1 MAIEGNLEV
10 FQLPEI
16 LQMIAAQRKTGILTV
31 QGESDI
37 VAVSFKDGQVV
48 AADALNQTVEEGLGQ
63 VLASQGLVNPRD
75 FAAVSAEHEAG
86 GKRLLDLLLER
97 GHVHRAQLLDAL
109 RLQTYRLLLQLLRWE
124 EGDFK
129 FYSGEEVAYEE
140 GFYAISVEELLIRS
154 LSDLGDDGGQ
164 GAALPDLDT
173 AYELVPGGH
182 PIRYVGDGRSDP
194 GSGVWLGPEDRALVE
209 RLDGSKSA
217 RELAASTGLG
227 EYRVLFTL
235 YRLLGGGAA
244 RAVTRLAPPLVGAR
258 PPLAPVPQP
267 GPVLAPMAASSRDP
281 APALPSAA
289 TAPASPSASTA
300 PAYGPSAGPRSSL
313 AAAPGPR
320 QPELAET
327 SELAEPPPAEAK
339 VVRLRLPPQNR
350 LRGIAVAAPRILA
363 AAVAAG
369 LLAMPWI
376 APRRLLLP
384 FPWQE
389 SSRVALER
397 NQGAARFL
405 QLDRA
410 ARTFF
415 LLEGHYPDGLEELVP
430 ALLPAEALRDSAGNP
445 LAYSIDER
453 SYHVVPVL
461 DGRPAAELGAR
472 EAITG
477 DFLLDPEFLHLPERP
492 DVAPLVL
499 LD

>member
-16 LQMIAAQRKTGILTV
+16 LQVIAAQRKTGILTV

-124 EGDFK
+124 QGDFK

-154 LSDLGDDGGQ
+154 LSDLGDDGGH
-164 GAALPDLDT
+164 AAAPPDLDT

-182 PIRYVGDGRSDP
+182 PIRYSADGRSDP
-194 GSGVWLGPEDRALVE
+194 DGGSGIWLAPEDRALVE
-209 RLDGSKSA
+209 RLDGAKSA
-217 RELAASTGLG
+217 RELAALTGLG
-227 EYRVLFTL
+227 QYRVLFTL
-235 YRLLGGGAA
+235 YRLLRGGAV
-244 RAVTRLAPPLVGAR
+244 RAVTRLAPPLPGAR
-258 PPLAPVPQP
+258 SPLVAAPQLGPVPT
-267 GPVLAPMAASSRDP
+267 VPMAAPAAGRDAAP
-281 APALPSAA
+281 GSPGVAAAPAYPSAA
-289 TAPASPSASTA
+289 
-300 PAYGPSAGPRSSL
+300 PR
-313 AAAPGPR
+313 AAATVPGPR
-320 QPELAET
+320 QPELPEAAEI
-327 SELAEPPPAEAK
+327 EEPPPVEGR
-339 VVRLRLPPQNR
+339 VVRLRLPRRDPLQ
-350 LRGIAVAAPRILA
+350 GMAVVAPRLLA
-363 AAVAAG
+363 AAVAVG

-389 SSRVALER
+389 SARVALER
-397 NQGAARFL
+397 NQRAARYL

-410 ARTFF
+410 ARTYF
-415 LLEGHYPDGLEELVP
+415 LLEGHYPDSLDELVP
-430 ALLPAEALRDSAGNP
+430 GLLPADALRDGAGNP
-445 LAYSIDER
+445 FAYSLDER
-453 SYHVVPVL
+453 SYQVMPVVE
-461 DGRPAAELGAR
+461 GRPATELGAR

>member
-63 VLASQGLVNPRD
+63 VLASQGLVSPRD
-75 FAAVSAEHEAG
+75 FSAVSAEHEAG
-86 GKRLLDLLLER
+86 GKRLLDLLLEH

-124 EGDFK
+124 QGDFK
-129 FYSGEEVAYEE
+129 FYSGEEVAFEE

-164 GAALPDLDT
+164 GPTLPDLDT
-173 AYELVPGGH
+173 AYELAPGGQ
-182 PIRYVGDGRSDP
+182 PIRYVGDGRPDADR
-194 GSGVWLGPEDRALVE
+194 SGVWLAPEDSVLVE
-209 RLDGSKSA
+209 RLDGSKTA
-217 RELAASTGLG
+217 RELAASTGVG

-235 YRLLGGGAA
+235 YRLLRGGAV
-244 RAVTRLAPPLVGAR
+244 RAVARRAPLPTGHR
-258 PPLAPVPQP
+258 PPLASPVPK
-267 GPVLAPMAASSRDP
+267 
-281 APALPSAA
+281 PALAVAA
-289 TAPASPSASTA
+289 AAPASPA
-300 PAYGPSAGPRSSL
+300 PAPAATPAAPSRGRGTGPRVVSSP
-313 AAAPGPR
+313 AEPAPEVAEE
-320 QPELAET
+320 PEPAP
-327 SELAEPPPAEAK
+327 PPPAESQR
-339 VVRLRLPPQNR
+339 VRPRVATVAGL
-350 LRGIAVAAPRILA
+350 GGVAVAGPSLVA
-363 AAVAAG
+363 AAVA
-369 LLAMPWI
+369 LVVLAMPWV

-389 SSRVALER
+389 AARTAYER
-397 NQGAARFL
+397 DQRAARFL

-410 ARTFF
+410 ARTYF
-415 LLEGHYPDGLEELVP
+415 LLEGHYPDKLEEMVP
-430 ALLPAEALRDSAGNP
+430 GLLPSEALRDASGHP
-445 LAYSIDER
+445 LAYANDER
-453 SYHVVPVL
+453 SYQVVPVVA
-461 DGRPAAELGAR
+461 GRQAPELGAR

-477 DFLLDPEFLHLPERP
+477 DFLLDPEFVRVP
-492 DVAPLVL
+492 DRAEAAPLVL